1 MVLARAVACVYS
13 PASNE
18 LRTKHSSKGDGL
30 HMTDTP
36 DHSQKMQTLLAAFRQ
51 VGMPLLQ
58 TLAEVAGGQGGEP
71 APAIAP
77 EQFNALLDST
87 VLLSREL
94 AQEIGASED
103 GLEPA
108 VRWALAGSASQVVA
122 ASFRATGTP
131 MNEED
136 AKRLAGVAAQLQEKF
151 KSQIPAGGE
160 TIPNT
165 VATFRAKMMEAMV
178 PVIGAVAQYAFGRAE
193 HELLAEVAERLVKTA
208 DQVTRALAEP
218 GSTPEQWRL
227 LCWNILRAAG
237 QIYTESHYAEADR
250 LLYMNP
256 EDRAA
261 YFAQHG
267 STIPMVQV
275 WQAFNQRMA
284 MLATLA
290 TYLEV
295 PASAQLETQG
305 W

>member
-1 MVLARAVACVYS
+1 MTETSTNSEDATAR
-13 PASNE
+13 
-18 LRTKHSSKGDGL
+18 L
-30 HMTDTP
+30 
-36 DHSQKMQTLLAAFRQ
+36 QKLLAAFRQ

-58 TLAEVAGGQGGEP
+58 TLAEVAGGQAGEEQ
-71 APAIAP
+71 AEGVNVAP
-77 EQFNALLDST
+77 EQLNDLVSST
-87 VLLSREL
+87 VILSRAL
-94 AQEIGASED
+94 AQEIGAGEEE
-103 GLEPA
+103 LEPA

-122 ASFRATGTP
+122 ANFRATSKP
-131 MNEED
+131 LSEEG
-136 AKRLAGVAAQLQEKF
+136 AQRLASIAATLQEKF
-151 KSQIPAGGE
+151 KTQIPAGGE
-160 TIPNT
+160 SIPNT

-193 HELLAEVAERLVKTA
+193 HELLAEIAERLVRIA
-208 DQVTRALAEP
+208 DQVTRSLAAP
-218 GSTPEQWRL
+218 GSTPEQWRV

-256 EDRAA
+256 DERAS

-267 STIPMVQV
+267 NSVPMTQV

-290 TYLEV
+290 MYLDV
-295 PASAQLETQG
+295 PAAAQLETQG